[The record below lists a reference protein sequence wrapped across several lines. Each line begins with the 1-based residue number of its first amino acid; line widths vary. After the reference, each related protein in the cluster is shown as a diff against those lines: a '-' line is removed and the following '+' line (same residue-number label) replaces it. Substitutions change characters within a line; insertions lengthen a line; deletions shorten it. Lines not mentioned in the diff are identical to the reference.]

1 MTEKMDEDDFR
12 KAMDVLR
19 SDPMFVR
26 EFLEIH
32 EELMRDPWFR
42 VRYFLARWSQ
52 KMRRWWCWE

>member
-1 MTEKMDEDDFR
+1 MMEKMDENDFR

-19 SDPMFVR
+19 SAPMFVW
-26 EFLEIH
+26 EFLVIH

-42 VRYFLARWSQ
+42 PRYFLARWSQ